1 MPVLLRDDV
10 IDPIQLAAAA
20 AAGAKMALLS
30 VALVGADGLAP
41 LVAEANRLGL
51 ESVVRVGTEEE
62 IDVALGAGAKMVC
75 IGDVST
81 AQAEELLGKLPDDV
95 VSVADFEARD
105 VRGVWKVR
113 DMGFNAII
121 IGKGLLDVCVRDRVP
136 PAAVIKAMNSKGSV
150 KFGLGMQKG
159 RLEGSKENLGTIA
172 M

>member
-1 MPVLLRDDV
+1 MG
-10 IDPIQLAAAA
+10 PICPHEIGKGVGKRRHGGVGGGASPAPRALAWAIAAPSR
-20 AAGAKMALLS
+20 LTW
-30 VALVGADGLAP
+30 VAP
-41 LVAEANRLGL
+41 RTVA
-51 ESVVRVGTEEE
+51 
-62 IDVALGAGAKMVC
+62 
-75 IGDVST
+75 
-81 AQAEELLGKLPDDV
+81 Q
-95 VSVADFEARD
+95 
-105 VRGVWKVR
+105 VR